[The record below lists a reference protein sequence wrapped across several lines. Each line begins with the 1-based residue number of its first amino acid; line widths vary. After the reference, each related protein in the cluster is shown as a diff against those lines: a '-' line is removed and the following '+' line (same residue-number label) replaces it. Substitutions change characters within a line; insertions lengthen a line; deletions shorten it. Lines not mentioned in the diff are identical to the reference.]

1 MYDVTSMR
9 DLGIG
14 VNSVSGFQTWQIV
27 SVVLAIVGGFFVYFT
42 FLSANN
48 EGKYTGFLAWLYDFL
63 HFKKMFLE
71 TILKVTYII
80 LALYITLSSFAL
92 IGTNLLLFLLTLLG
106 GNILLRLTYEFSL
119 ILLTICQNT
128 TEINAKLK
136 GKETKKETK
145 TEEKVQK

>member
-1 MYDVTSMR
+1 M
-9 DLGIG
+9 
-14 VNSVSGFQTWQIV
+14 
-27 SVVLAIVGGFFVYFT
+27 GGLFVYFT

-48 EGKYTGFLAWLYDFL
+48 EGKYTGFLVWLYDFL

-92 IGTNLLLFLLTLLG
+92 IGTNFLLFLMTLLG

-119 ILLTICQNT
+119 ILLTICKNT
-128 TEINAKLK
+128 TEINSKLK

-145 TEEKVQK
+145 TEEKEEK

>member
-1 MYDVTSMR
+1 MIKLNKGVWKKMYDVTSMR

-80 LALYITLSSFAL
+80 LALYITLSFGLSSTRVFEL
-92 IGTNLLLFLLTLLG
+92 PRT
-106 GNILLRLTYEFSL
+106 S
-119 ILLTICQNT
+119 T
-128 TEINAKLK
+128 TP
-136 GKETKKETK
+136 
-145 TEEKVQK
+145 

>member
-27 SVVLAIVGGFFVYFT
+27 SVVLAIVGGLFVYFT

-92 IGTNLLLFLLTLLG
+92 IGTNFLLFLMTLLG

-119 ILLTICQNT
+119 ILLTICKNT
-128 TEINAKLK
+128 TEIN
-136 GKETKKETK
+136 KKMK
-145 TEEKVQK
+145 

>member
-27 SVVLAIVGGFFVYFT
+27 SVVLAIVGGLFVYFT

-92 IGTNLLLFLLTLLG
+92 IGTNFLLFLMT
-106 GNILLRLTYEFSL
+106 LLRLTYEFSL
-119 ILLTICQNT
+119 ILLTICKNT

-145 TEEKVQK
+145 TEEKEEK